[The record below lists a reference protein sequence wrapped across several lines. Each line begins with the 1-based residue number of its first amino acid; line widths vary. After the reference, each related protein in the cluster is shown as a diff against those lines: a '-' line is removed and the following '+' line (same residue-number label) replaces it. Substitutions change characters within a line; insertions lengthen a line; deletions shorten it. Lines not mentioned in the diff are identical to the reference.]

1 MILMSDIP
9 DPLFLKLTKD
19 LNQVKEAIRR
29 SQISYRATLVPPSLE
44 MAHDILEA
52 SNDPNKEIYLISD
65 FNLNGWTGWNRV
77 PNRSGARIFLLP
89 LDDEVTDNISIE
101 EVRVSN
107 QLIGVGLPIK
117 LEVAIGN
124 HSDAPLDDTT
134 PNAVY
139 R

>member
-1 MILMSDIP
+1 
-9 DPLFLKLTKD
+9 
-19 LNQVKEAIRR
+19 
-29 SQISYRATLVPPSLE
+29 

-107 QLIGVGLPIK
+107 QLISVGLPIELGGRNRK
-117 LEVAIGN
+117 SFRCSFGRYNI
-124 HSDAPLDDTT
+124 D
-134 PNAVY
+134 AVY